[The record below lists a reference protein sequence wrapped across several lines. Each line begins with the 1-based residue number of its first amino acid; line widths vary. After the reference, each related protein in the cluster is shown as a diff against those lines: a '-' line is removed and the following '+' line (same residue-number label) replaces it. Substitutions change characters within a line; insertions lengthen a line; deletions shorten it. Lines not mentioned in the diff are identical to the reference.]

1 MEPKSQAIFDELMK
15 VFPEGNVEYFYGNDL
30 HKFRLER
37 EGPSQWLY
45 VSREFVDDHTAQ
57 EIIMRFS
64 GLQISEA
71 FRGSPCSL
79 WLFLSEAGVR
89 EVDGNFCR
97 DY

>member
-15 VFPEGNVEYFYGNDL
+15 VFPEGNVEYLFGNGL

-57 EIIMRFS
+57 EIITRFS
-64 GLQISEA
+64 GFQISEA
-71 FRGSPCSL
+71 FRGSPNNL

-89 EVDGNFCR
+89 EVDDNFGR
-97 DY
+97 GY